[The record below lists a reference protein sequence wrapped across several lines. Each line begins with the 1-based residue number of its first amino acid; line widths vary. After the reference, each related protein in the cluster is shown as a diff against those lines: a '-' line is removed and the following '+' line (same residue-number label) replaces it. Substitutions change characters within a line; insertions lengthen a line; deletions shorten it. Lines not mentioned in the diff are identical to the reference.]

1 MTPLEHALHY
11 AARGW
16 RVAPIPAGLQHPGR
30 DDWQNAATTDPAL
43 IRRWYTVLG
52 AWRRNAGG
60 FDDLAGYGVCIV
72 TGRESGLFVVDV
84 DHHGDINGQDTLD
97 DLEATYGP
105 LPDTVEAITGRGGR
119 HLYYRYPNGV
129 EIRNS
134 AGNVLGPGLDVR
146 GEGGQV
152 IAPPSISAKSGQAYT
167 WEAMSDPLEGI
178 AVADAPQW
186 LVQLLTAAPA
196 ARTPRRAQTI
206 NGSRPIGDLA
216 PGERF
221 EAEHDWADLL
231 TADGWQLFDA
241 RSNARG
247 GDGYELWTRPG
258 KERREGASASLYY
271 GGSDVLKV
279 FTSNA
284 TGLDQDATYTRF
296 GYWAATRHHGDHS
309 AAAQDLRA
317 EHQRQQGNGTVTTEQ
332 PPAPATV
339 HDLQDEDEEPTPG
352 DQPYTDLGNAR
363 RLVAAHGHDL
373 RYAPELGAWLIWD
386 GTRWAEDVTLEVN
399 RRQKAVVDAMF
410 TQLATVVGQERRKRL
425 FSHWQRSQASARLTA
440 SVEVA
445 RSEPGVPV
453 LVRQLDSDPWALNTL
468 SGLIDLRT
476 GALSG
481 HERHALV
488 TKLAPVHVE
497 PDAGCPTWEWFVD
510 WAMGGDAELIGFLQ
524 RAIGY
529 SLTGTVG
536 EQVLFFCHGD
546 GENGKSTF
554 LNVIAKLLG
563 DYSWTAESDL
573 LLAAEHSRHSTG
585 VLDLAGRRF
594 VVAQELDEGRK
605 LAEAMVKKLTSHEAI
620 SARRMRQDNVEFLP
634 THKLWMAANHKPG
647 VRGTDHAIWRRIRLI
662 PFHARIAPGERDEHL
677 PDRLNVELPGILQWA
692 LRGCCMWQQV
702 GLQPPAAVAEATS
715 TYRAEQDHVG
725 RFLADCCE
733 ADEHATTTARDL
745 RTVYEAWCAE
755 QGEHAWSA
763 RAMGSHLTER
773 GYERRQEGR
782 SKAWTWIGMSLLGV
796 VGQPLNNGIDWQSAA
811 AGDKRDLD
819 DDDERGP
826 LKDATRCAAHRGP
839 SPGSPHARDVF
850 PGGNGERAA
859 DTAMGRAEEIELW

>member
-1 MTPLEHALHY
+1 MAY

-30 DDWQNAATTDPAL
+30 DDWQNAATTDATT

-52 AWRRNAGG
+52 AWRRTRDG
-60 FDDLAGYGVCIV
+60 FDDLDAYGVCIV
-72 TGRESGLFVVDV
+72 TGRQSGLFVVDV

-97 DLEATYGP
+97 DLDATYGP

-119 HLYYRYPNGV
+119 HLYYRYPDGL

-152 IAPPSISAKSGQAYT
+152 IAPPSISAKSGDAYQ

-186 LVQLLTAAPA
+186 LVQLLTAVPV
-196 ARTPRRAQTI
+196 ARTPRRTLNGAQ
-206 NGSRPIGDLA
+206 RPIGDLA

-241 RSNARG
+241 RNTARG

-284 TGLDQDATYTRF
+284 AGLDQDATYTRF
-296 GYWAATRHHGDHS
+296 GYWAATRYHGDHS

-317 EHQRQQGNGTVTTEQ
+317 EHQRRQGNGTVTTEQ
-332 PPAPATV
+332 PPVSATV
-339 HDLQDEDEEPTPG
+339 HEIEDQDEEPTPG

-373 RYAPELGAWLIWD
+373 RYAPELGTWLIWD

-410 TQLATVVGQERRKRL
+410 TQLATVIGQERRKRL
-425 FSHWQRSQASARLTA
+425 FSHWQRSQAAARLSA
-440 SVEVA
+440 AVDVA
-445 RSEPGVPV
+445 RSEPEVPV

-468 SGLIDLRT
+468 TGLIDLRT

-481 HERHALV
+481 HERRALV

-497 PDAGCPTWEWFVD
+497 PDAACPTWEWFVD
-510 WAMGGDAELIGFLQ
+510 WAMGGDPELVGFLQ

-554 LNVIAKLLG
+554 LNVITALLG
-563 DYSWTAESDL
+563 DYTWSADSDL
-573 LLAAEHSRHSTG
+573 LLATEHSQHSTRL
-585 VLDLAGRRF
+585 LDLAGRRF
-594 VVAQELDEGRK
+594 VVAQEVDEGRK
-605 LAEAMVKKLTSHEAI
+605 IAEAMVKKLTSSEPI
-620 SARRMRQDNVEFLP
+620 SAHRMRQDNVEFTP

-677 PDRLNVELPGILQWA
+677 PDRLNAELPGILQWA
-692 LRGCCMWQQV
+692 LRGCAEWQRV

-715 TYRAEQDHVG
+715 SYRAEQDHVG
-725 RFLADCCE
+725 RFLTDCCE
-733 ADEHATTTARDL
+733 IDERATITARDL
-745 RTVYEAWCAE
+745 RTAYEAWCAE

-763 RAMGSHLTER
+763 KAMGSHLTER
-773 GYERRQEGR
+773 GYERVKEGR
-782 SKAWTWIGMSLLGV
+782 ANLYVWHGISLGGV
-796 VGQPLNNGIDWQSAA
+796 VGQPLNTPFDWQSAA
-811 AGDKRDLD
+811 AGDREARTIEQSADHCNSVTSTAD
-819 DDDERGP
+819 HADRTHISPPARHEISATYGERSARSERSATVDEI
-826 LKDATRCAAHRGP
+826 LKDTY
-839 SPGSPHARDVF
+839 
-850 PGGNGERAA
+850 
-859 DTAMGRAEEIELW
+859 